1 MRNMLVYKQWMH
13 GPVAEHQRWV
23 QAFCPWRLK
32 HHCVAING
40 WTVELWECWMKLLV
54 HGSRHKVKHACF
66 WDCSLHWKKMQSRIG
81 MDKLILISNWML
93 LRQHR
98 VASTPE
104 VRAWTMFSWRNMF
117 PVSPIIS
124 HQPLVIMYISL
135 SLVFL
140 WAPLAIFCVF
150 SKQQSQCIKK
160 TVVWVIWPYLCKL
173 NSHLYVIGKDN
184 PKGSYDSFFLR
195 MMGRRYISFFAA
207 RSSTILPKKL
217 MYYSCPTSL
226 VQQCPPSWDV
236 EIVL

>member
-54 HGSRHKVKHACF
+54 HGSRHEVKHACF

-81 MDKLILISNWML
+81 MDKLMLISNWML

-98 VASTPE
+98 VASTCE
-104 VRAWTMFSWRNMF
+104 VRAWTMFGWWNMF
-117 PVSPIIS
+117 PGSPIIS

-160 TVVWVIWPYLCKL
+160 TVLWVWTLIYMSLEKIIQKEVMIVSSCAWWEEDIFHFLQLEAAPFYQKGWCTTVALLHRCNNVL
-173 NSHLYVIGKDN
+173 HLE
-184 PKGSYDSFFLR
+184 
-195 MMGRRYISFFAA
+195 M
-207 RSSTILPKKL
+207 
-217 MYYSCPTSL
+217 
-226 VQQCPPSWDV
+226 
-236 EIVL
+236 